1 MFYAEVASKMAG
13 LVWQRDNPKRK
24 GGCFAY
30 ARVPPSPF
38 RFSLCTLF
46 PDSPSPL
53 WLPTVPLDYFFFL
66 SLFIAAVMVFGLLF
80 VSAGIGSMELS
91 EAANSGVC
99 VNYWERL
106 ENCLRREL
114 APALPAEGNASGGSP
129 QLAPAL
135 PAIPQLLNPRSSLL
149 TTRRAASFPGA
160 ALLFYRFTK
169 YSSYHTRKV

>member
-1 MFYAEVASKMAG
+1 MKGVG
-13 LVWQRDNPKRK
+13 LAWQRDNPKRK

-53 WLPTVPLDYFFFL
+53 WLPTVPLDCFFFL

-106 ENCLRREL
+106 ENCLCREMEAATCRWERLENCLRREL

-135 PAIPQLLNPRSSLL
+135 PAIPQLLTPRS
-149 TTRRAASFPGA
+149 
-160 ALLFYRFTK
+160 
-169 YSSYHTRKV
+169 